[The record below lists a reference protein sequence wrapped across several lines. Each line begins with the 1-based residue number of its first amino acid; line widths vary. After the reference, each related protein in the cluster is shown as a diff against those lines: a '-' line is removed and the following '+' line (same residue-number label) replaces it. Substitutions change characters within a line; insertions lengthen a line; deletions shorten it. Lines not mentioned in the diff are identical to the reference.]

1 MNYTEFFAQLFILTF
16 GVFAALV
23 LAFKIIWPKI
33 ENYHLKINAI
43 NQSKLLTKEN
53 LQLRYTA
60 YERLILLVHR
70 IAPEQIMLRN
80 HDPQLSIGQFRQI
93 LIAEVESEFNHN
105 FTQQLYVSDAAWV
118 VVKDLKVN
126 TVSLLRNTAKALPK
140 DSTLDQFVG
149 LVLQHVKELDVN
161 PYDAA
166 LHILK
171 NELTT

>member
-1 MNYTEFFAQLFILTF
+1 MNYTEFFAQLFILAF

-23 LAFKIIWPKI
+23 LAFRIIWPKI
-33 ENYHLKINAI
+33 ENYLLKINAI

-80 HDPQLSIGQFRQI
+80 HDPQLSMGQFKQI

-118 VVKDLKVN
+118 VVKDLKAN

-140 DSTLDQFVG
+140 DATLDQFVG

>member
-1 MNYTEFFAQLFILTF
+1 MNYTEFFAQLFILAF

-23 LAFKIIWPKI
+23 LAFRIIWPKI
-33 ENYHLKINAI
+33 ENYLLKINAI

-53 LQLRYTA
+53 LQLRYSA

-80 HDPQLSIGQFRQI
+80 HDPQLSMRQFKQI
-93 LIAEVESEFNHN
+93 LIAEVESEFSHN

-118 VVKDLKVN
+118 VVKDLKAN
-126 TVSLLRNTAKALPK
+126 TISLLRNTAKALPK
-140 DSTLDQFVG
+140 DATLDQFVG

-161 PYDAA
+161 PYDAT
-166 LHILK
+166 LQILK
-171 NELTT
+171 NELTA

>member
-1 MNYTEFFAQLFILTF
+1 MNYTDFFAQLFVLTF

-23 LAFKIIWPKI
+23 LAFRIIWPKI
-33 ENYHLKINAI
+33 ENYLLKINAI

-80 HDPQLSIGQFRQI
+80 HDPQLSMGQFKQI
-93 LIAEVESEFNHN
+93 LITEVESEFNHN
-105 FTQQLYVSDAAWV
+105 FTQQLYVSDAAWTL
-118 VVKDLKVN
+118 VKDLKIN
-126 TVSLLRNTAKALPK
+126 TISLLRNTANALPK
-140 DSTLDQFVG
+140 EATLDQYVG
-149 LVLQHVKELDVN
+149 LVLKHVNELDVN

-166 LHILK
+166 QLLLK
-171 NELTT
+171 NELTA

>member
-1 MNYTEFFAQLFILTF
+1 MNYTDFFAQLFVLTF

-23 LAFKIIWPKI
+23 LAFRIIWPKI
-33 ENYHLKINAI
+33 ENYLLKINAI

-80 HDPQLSIGQFRQI
+80 HDPQLSMGQFKQI
-93 LIAEVESEFNHN
+93 LITEVESEFNHN
-105 FTQQLYVSDAAWV
+105 FTQQLYVSDAAWT
-118 VVKDLKVN
+118 VVKDLKIN
-126 TVSLLRNTAKALPK
+126 TISLLRNTANALPK
-140 DSTLDQFVG
+140 EATLDQYVG
-149 LVLQHVKELDVN
+149 LVLKHVNELDVN

-166 LHILK
+166 QLLLK
-171 NELTT
+171 NELTA